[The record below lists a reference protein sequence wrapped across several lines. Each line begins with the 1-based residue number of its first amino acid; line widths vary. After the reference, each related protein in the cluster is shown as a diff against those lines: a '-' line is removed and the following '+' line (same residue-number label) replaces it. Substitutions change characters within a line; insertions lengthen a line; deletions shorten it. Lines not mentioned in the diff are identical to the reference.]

1 MDNQSSHTGGQ
12 RTCTV
17 CGSQVVPGHKFCESC
32 GAKMEEL
39 PACRNCGARFIVPVK
54 FCESCGTP
62 VTPQEKPRVVIT
74 ESPVPEPD
82 TESEPDDE
90 EEYFSEPEPT
100 PPQEKPRGVITESP
114 EPDPDPELDDEAEF
128 FIEPEPAPPVRQFI
142 IKNAPAPSS
151 PIPDVPYDIPG
162 KDPAKKPDPAPGP
175 VKVPAKAPMNK
186 VQIIGGIII
195 LLVVIA
201 GIFFVGLPLINKS
214 SAGSVPYQAPVTPA
228 DLPTEAP
235 EVIQTL
241 MPTTVI
247 TPVPTT
253 PINSLVPLPT
263 VQPPKNQEVFFQV
276 QKNQVNTGITVLF
289 EGGPGSNSISSAEVR
304 VTHPDGTVVTG
315 IIQPS
320 KGIREVTLGGSKETD
335 RVEVIVKMYTG
346 QTYRVIDELHLYKE
360 R

>member
-1 MDNQSSHTGGQ
+1 
-12 RTCTV
+12 
-17 CGSQVVPGHKFCESC
+17 
-32 GAKMEEL
+32 MEEL

-62 VTPQEKPRVVIT
+62 VTPQEKTRVVIT
-74 ESPVPEPD
+74 ESPVPESDPEPELD
-82 TESEPDDE
+82 PEPDGE
-90 EEYFSEPEPT
+90 EEFFNEPQPA
-100 PPQEKPRGVITESP
+100 PPQEKTRVIITESPITESPLP
-114 EPDPDPELDDEAEF
+114 EPDPDTELDDEADF
-128 FIEPEPAPPVRQFI
+128 FINPEPAPPTKQLI
-142 IKNAPAPSS
+142 TKNVPAPSS
-151 PIPDVPYDIPG
+151 FIPDVPEDVFG
-162 KDPAKKPDPAPGP
+162 KEPAKKPDPAPGP
-175 VKVPAKAPMNK
+175 VKIPAKAPMNK

-201 GIFFVGLPLINKS
+201 GVFFVGLPLINKS
-214 SAGSVPYQAPVTPA
+214 SAGSVPYQAPGTPA
-228 DLPTEAP
+228 DLPTQAP

-253 PINSLVPLPT
+253 QANLLVPLPT

-346 QTYRVIDELHLYKE
+346 QSYRVIDELHLYKE